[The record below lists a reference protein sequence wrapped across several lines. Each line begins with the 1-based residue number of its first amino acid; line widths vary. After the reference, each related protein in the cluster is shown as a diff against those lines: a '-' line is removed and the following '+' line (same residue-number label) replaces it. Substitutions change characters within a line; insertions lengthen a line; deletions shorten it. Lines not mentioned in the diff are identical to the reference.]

1 MTQKDTESLIGP
13 ESLVV
18 RSGRA
23 LGSPLRLTIAGSSPE
38 ADRAWAIVERVFDDV
53 DVAMS
58 RFREDSALTALNRR
72 SPNALVDVPRLL
84 VSALVAADRA
94 TRLTDGAF
102 DPRIVAAL
110 ERIGYV
116 GVSQRSLEAAAESA
130 DRASGPGSGLT
141 ARPGP
146 TPGPDRAP
154 GPGRVLDRVGR
165 RGPVALPVPVDL
177 GGIGK
182 GLALRWSARAL
193 RRDAQ
198 DRAAAQ
204 AGFLLDAG
212 GDLVA
217 HGAPAPGEAWA
228 VGIESPG
235 NAGSPVAVVQ
245 IASDGAVATSS
256 IDRLRWEIE
265 GRTVH
270 HLIDPGTGE
279 PGGVG
284 LNSVTVAAADPA
296 WAEVWTKALFL
307 EGSGGIARAARRL
320 DLAVWWMTT
329 DGILEMTPAARQRTT
344 WVATEA

>member
-1 MTQKDTESLIGP
+1 MTQTDPGALAGP

-23 LGSPLRLTIAGSSPE
+23 LGSPLRLTIAGSSTD
-38 ADRAWAIVERVFDDV
+38 ADRAWAIIERVFDDV

-58 RFREDSALTALNRR
+58 RFREDSALTALNRQ
-72 SPNALVDVPRLL
+72 SPRELVDVPRLL

-94 TRLTDGAF
+94 TRVTGGAF

-116 GVSQRSLEAAAESA
+116 GVSQRSLENPAGAA
-130 DRASGPGSGLT
+130 DRGSPGPGQPPAANAMPGSG
-141 ARPGP
+141 RI
-146 TPGPDRAP
+146 
-154 GPGRVLDRVGR
+154 LDRVGR
-165 RGPVALPVPVDL
+165 RGPIALPVPVDL

-193 RRDAQ
+193 GRDAQ
-198 DRAAAQ
+198 DRAAAP
-204 AGFLLDAG
+204 AAFLLDAG

-217 HGAPAPGEAWA
+217 HGAPAPDEAWA
-228 VGIESPG
+228 VGIESPD
-235 NAGSPVAVVQ
+235 NAGSPLTVVQ
-245 IASDGAVATSS
+245 IASDGAIATSS
-256 IDRLRWEIE
+256 IGRLRWEIE

-279 PGGVG
+279 PGGAG
-284 LNSVTVAAADPA
+284 LQSVTVAVADPA

-307 EGSGGIARAARRL
+307 EGSSGIADAARRR
-320 DLAVWWMTT
+320 DLAAWWVTT
-329 DGILEMTPAARQRTT
+329 DGALEMTAAARQRTT

>member
-1 MTQKDTESLIGP
+1 MTRKDTESLTGP
-13 ESLVV
+13 EPLVV

-23 LGSPLRLTIAGSSPE
+23 LGSPLRLTIAGSRPE
-38 ADRAWAIVERVFDDV
+38 ADRSWAIVERVFDDV

-72 SPNALVDVPRLL
+72 SPHTLVDVPRLL

-94 TRLTDGAF
+94 TRVTGGAF

-130 DRASGPGSGLT
+130 NRAARAGPGPA

-146 TPGPDRAP
+146 TPE
-154 GPGRVLDRVGR
+154 PGRVLERDGR
-165 RGPVALPVPVDL
+165 RGPIALSMPVDL

-182 GLALRWSARAL
+182 GLALRWAARAL
-193 RRDAQ
+193 GRDAL
-198 DRAAAQ
+198 DRGVGSAA
-204 AGFLLDAG
+204 FLLDAG

-228 VGIESPG
+228 VGIDNPG
-235 NAGSPVAVVQ
+235 NQGNPLAVLQ
-245 IASDGAVATSS
+245 IAADGAVATSS
-256 IDRLRWEIE
+256 IGRLRWEIE
-265 GRTVH
+265 GRSVH
-270 HLIDPGTGE
+270 HLIDPVTGE
-279 PGGVG
+279 PGGAG
-284 LNSVTVAAADPA
+284 LQSVTVAVVDPA

-307 EGSGGIARAARRL
+307 EGAAGIANAARRKG
-320 DLAVWWMTT
+320 LAAWWVTT
-329 DGILEMTPAARQRTT
+329 DGTLEMTPAARQRTT
-344 WVATEA
+344 WVAAEA

>member
-1 MTQKDTESLIGP
+1 MTEKDTESLTGP
-13 ESLVV
+13 EPLVV

-23 LGSPLRLTIAGSSPE
+23 LGSPLRLTIAGSSAD

-53 DVAMS
+53 DFAMS

-72 SPNALVDVPRLL
+72 SPHALVDVPRLL

-94 TRLTDGAF
+94 TRVTGGTF

-116 GVSQRSLEAAAESA
+116 GVSQRPLEVGPESA
-130 DRASGPGSGLT
+130 DRASGPGPT
-141 ARPGP
+141 PEPGP
-146 TPGPDRAP
+146 TP

-193 RRDAQ
+193 GRDAQ
-198 DRAAAQ
+198 DRAVAP

-217 HGAPAPGEAWA
+217 HGVPAPDEAWA
-228 VGIESPG
+228 VGIESPDNLGHPG
-235 NAGSPVAVVQ
+235 NPLAVVQ
-245 IASDGAVATSS
+245 IAADGAVATSS
-256 IDRLRWEIE
+256 IGRIRWGSKV
-265 GRTVH
+265 GRSIT
-270 HLIDPGTGE
+270 
-279 PGGVG
+279 
-284 LNSVTVAAADPA
+284 
-296 WAEVWTKALFL
+296 
-307 EGSGGIARAARRL
+307 
-320 DLAVWWMTT
+320 
-329 DGILEMTPAARQRTT
+329 
-344 WVATEA
+344 

>member
-1 MTQKDTESLIGP
+1 MTQSDPGSRTGP
-13 ESLVV
+13 DALVV

-23 LGSPLRLTIAGSSPE
+23 LGSPLRLTIAGSSTE

-72 SPNALVDVPRLL
+72 SPDALVDVPRLL

-94 TRLTDGAF
+94 MRMTGGAF

-116 GVSQRSLEAAAESA
+116 GVAQGSVAGAAGSV
-130 DRASGPGSGLT
+130 DRASGSGSG
-141 ARPGP
+141 P
-146 TPGPDRAP
+146 TSGRGRTPD
-154 GPGRVLDRVGR
+154 PGRVLDRVGR

-182 GLALRWSARAL
+182 GLALRWSARAVT
-193 RRDAQ
+193 RDAR
-198 DRAAAQ
+198 DRAVPQ

-217 HGAPAPGEAWA
+217 HGAPAPGEAWSI
-228 VGIESPG
+228 GIDSPDKAG
-235 NAGSPVAVVQ
+235 NPLAVVQ
-245 IASDGAVATSS
+245 IAADGAVATSS
-256 IDRLRWEIE
+256 IGRLRWEIE
-265 GRTVH
+265 GRSVH

-279 PGGVG
+279 PGGSG
-284 LNSVTVAAADPA
+284 LVAVTVAAADPA

-307 EGSGGIARAARRL
+307 EGAARIADAARRR
-320 DLAVWWMTT
+320 DLAAWWVTT
-329 DGILEMTPAARQRTT
+329 AGTLEMTAAARQRTT
-344 WVATEA
+344 WVATEP

>member
-1 MTQKDTESLIGP
+1 MTQTDPGALAGP

-23 LGSPLRLTIAGSSPE
+23 LGSPLRLTIAGSSTD
-38 ADRAWAIVERVFDDV
+38 ADRAWAIIERVFDDV

-58 RFREDSALTALNRR
+58 RFREDSALTALNRQ
-72 SPNALVDVPRLL
+72 SPRELVDVPRLL

-94 TRLTDGAF
+94 TRVTGGAF

-110 ERIGYV
+110 EQIGYI
-116 GVSQRSLEAAAESA
+116 GVSQRSLENPAGAA
-130 DRASGPGSGLT
+130 DGASGPGL
-141 ARPGP
+141 RP
-146 TPGPDRAP
+146 TPAASAMHES
-154 GPGRVLDRVGR
+154 GRIVEREGR
-165 RGPVALPVPVDL
+165 RGPISLPVPVDL

-198 DRAAAQ
+198 DRAAAP
-204 AGFLLDAG
+204 AAFLLDAG

-217 HGAPAPGEAWA
+217 HGAPAPDEAWA
-228 VGIESPG
+228 VRIESPD
-235 NAGSPVAVVQ
+235 NAGSPLAVVQ

-256 IDRLRWEIE
+256 IGRLRWEIE

-270 HLIDPGTGE
+270 HLIDPGTGQ
-279 PGGVG
+279 PGGAG
-284 LNSVTVAAADPA
+284 LQSVTVAVADPA

-307 EGSGGIARAARRL
+307 EGSSGIAGAARRR
-320 DLAVWWMTT
+320 DVAAWWVTT
-329 DGILEMTPAARQRTT
+329 GGTLEMTPAARQRTT